1 MTTHWTDAQ
10 RERLCALMTDPN
22 AWIGYWCTDPHGQ
35 PARYGTP
42 LPRAAAPGVI
52 HEAPGP
58 LLPKCGAGQ
67 LHATRQ
73 AHRWPGVRVW
83 IVALLGARRGDDEKS
98 WALRREVVG
107 EVLPAEAI
115 LDAGVALR
123 LSAWRLGA
131 NLEGAY
137 LARANLEGAYLARAN
152 LEGADLRGAN
162 LARANLEGADL
173 RGAYLAGADLR
184 GANLARA
191 NLADADL
198 RGAYLAGA
206 KLAGANLEGAYLAGA
221 YLAGAN
227 LEGADLGGWA
237 CGPDGYATRTP

>member
-22 AWIGYWCTDPHGQ
+22 AWIGYWCSDTHGQ

-42 LPRAAAPGVI
+42 LLSAAAPGAI
-52 HEAPGP
+52 HESPGP
-58 LLPKCGAGQ
+58 LLPECGAGQ

-131 NLEGAY
+131 NLEGA
-137 LARANLEGAYLARAN
+137 
-152 LEGADLRGAN
+152 N
-162 LARANLEGADL
+162 LARANLE
-173 RGAYLAGADLR
+173 

-198 RGAYLAGA
+198 RGANLARADLRGA
-206 KLAGANLEGAYLAGA
+206 NLARADLEGANLEGAYLE
-221 YLAGAN
+221 GAN
-227 LEGADLGGWA
+227 LEGAYLGGWA